1 MNRYK
6 ELLQGDNLKH
16 LQEHPFFSGLSDE
29 EATRFILYAEPD
41 LIELEPDQHYIIEAG
56 DNRRLGAVISGS
68 VKIFTVDYSGNKTVL
83 NTLQNYGSVGT
94 MQFMI
99 EHYNMLFEIIADTP
113 SLILMFDPLS
123 MTVAKNGIVHIQHK
137 ILVNLMLNQRQLFIT
152 ISEHLV
158 CLSQKNLRDKVLR
171 YLQIKSD
178 KARSYSFDIPLSRE
192 DLAAY
197 LAVDRASLS
206 RTLGELRRD
215 GAIDFRKNHFKIL
228 DTKFFQF

>member
-1 MNRYK
+1 MNRYR
-6 ELLQGDNLKH
+6 ELLQGDNLIF
-16 LQEHPFFSGLSDE
+16 LRNHPFFAGLSEDE
-29 EATRFILYAEPD
+29 TTRFIHHAEPD
-41 LIELEPDQHYIIEAG
+41 LIELEPDQNYILEAG
-56 DNRRLGAVISGS
+56 ASRRLGVVISGS
-68 VKIFTVDYSGNKTVL
+68 VRVFTVDYGGNKTVI
-83 NTLQNYGSVGT
+83 NALQNHGSVGT
-94 MQFMI
+94 MQFMV
-99 EHYNMLFEIIADTP
+99 EYYNMLFEVIADEP

-123 MTVAKNGIVHIQHK
+123 MTVAKDDVVHVQHK
-137 ILVNLMLNQRQLFIT
+137 ILVNLMSNQRQLFIT

-206 RTLGELRRD
+206 RTLGELKRD
-215 GAIDFRKNHFKIL
+215 GAIDFHKNHFKIL
-228 DTKFFQF
+228 DATHFQF

>member
-1 MNRYK
+1 MNRYR
-6 ELLQGDNLKH
+6 ELLQGENLIF
-16 LQEHPFFSGLSDE
+16 LQKHPFFAGLSAE
-29 EATRFILYAEPD
+29 EAKRFILHAEPD
-41 LIELEPDQHYIIEAG
+41 LIELEPEQHYIIEAG
-56 DNRRLGAVISGS
+56 ANRRLGVVISGS
-68 VKIFTVDYSGNKTVL
+68 VRVFTVDYSGNKTVI
-83 NTLQNYGSVGT
+83 NKLQDHGSIGT
-94 MQFMI
+94 MQFMV
-99 EHYNMLFEIIADTP
+99 EYYNMLFEVIADEP

-123 MTVAKNGIVHIQHK
+123 MTVAKDDIVHVQHK
-137 ILVNLMLNQRQLFIT
+137 ILVNLMSYQRQLFIT

-206 RTLGELRRD
+206 RTLGELKRE
-215 GAIDFRKNHFKIL
+215 GAIDFKKNHFEIL
-228 DTKFFQF
+228 DMTFFRF